1 MAPTDPFPG
10 NREGERQAPRKGECG
25 LGAAAAAAASFVVW
39 AFPDLVAALDEVLW
53 LLERPRFLMWRG
65 NLRRKRAVWA
75 SFTVAGCR
83 AVRLSHMTEGLVLP
97 HIG

>member
-1 MAPTDPFPG
+1 M
-10 NREGERQAPRKGECG
+10 ERGSGG
-25 LGAAAAAAASFVVW
+25 LLGKESEARQ
-39 AFPDLVAALDEVLW
+39 L
-53 LLERPRFLMWRG
+53 
-65 NLRRKRAVWA
+65 AVWA